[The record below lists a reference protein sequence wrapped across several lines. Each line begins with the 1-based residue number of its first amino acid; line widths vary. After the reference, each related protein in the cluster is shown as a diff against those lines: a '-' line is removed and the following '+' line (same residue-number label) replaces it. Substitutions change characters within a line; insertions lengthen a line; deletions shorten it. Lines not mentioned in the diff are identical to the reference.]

1 MMLETPRSYV
11 LMAATLVAAAAAAG
25 LTACRPAP
33 GADGFVG
40 KDAKGVITLAI
51 GATADLAEPVSAF
64 RLTDHFEEV
73 GTILPGDDPSTYL
86 MNPRFA
92 FFDEESVLAFARDR
106 VLRLSIR
113 DGSFLCAYGRPGRG
127 PGEYIQTDQCYV
139 RGGEVYVNDILSNY
153 HVYAAEDGKLLREA
167 PVAEDRSQFNI
178 LGPLEGE
185 YSLVCYSSMSTKDHL
200 FDVVDAS
207 GKVVRE
213 GSVPVD
219 FEEARR
225 QGGIRLGRYVRM
237 NGYTCVSDDNYDL
250 YRVLPKRDELW
261 IRFDRGD
268 YTQRSD
274 RRLSVGNL
282 KAIGP
287 FFFLELHMDRTDV
300 MAIYDL
306 DSRRLVFTSTYSAQK
321 DGVERYHTWGI
332 PYERDGETLYL
343 QPVMAERDLLVCRD
357 RTEPDNYYIF
367 RQK

>member
-1 MMLETPRSYV
+1 M
-11 LMAATLVAAAAAAG
+11 
-25 LTACRPAP
+25 
-33 GADGFVG
+33 
-40 KDAKGVITLAI
+40 KLAI
-51 GATADLAEPVSAF
+51 IGSRGLVINDLENYIPDGVTEIVSGGATSSLIPLFDGV
-64 RLTDHFEEV
+64 
-73 GTILPGDDPSTYL
+73 
-86 MNPRFA
+86 MNPK
-92 FFDEESVLAFARDR
+92 VNM
-106 VLRLSIR
+106 LRI
-113 DGSFLCAYGRPGRG
+113 GAVTF
-127 PGEYIQTDQCYV
+127 I
-139 RGGEVYVNDILSNY
+139 
-153 HVYAAEDGKLLREA
+153 
-167 PVAEDRSQFNI
+167 
-178 LGPLEGE
+178 GPLEDIRTCYGRKEAEALSDECFILETEVIETNTKPTHPIGE
-185 YSLVCYSSMSTKDHL
+185 LG
-200 FDVVDAS
+200 VDAS